1 MSVCFEGSAPPP
13 SSRWGNSRKV
23 LAGLSGKAA
32 LLGRWRFLPLL
43 LLLAALSTVF
53 FFSNDRGHFYRG
65 GISENHLA
73 LAANISYE
81 HNFLG
86 FYRET
91 LDFDGLRQYE
101 VYNRFPIGGFLLIKL
116 FILPFGDDLSA
127 QIYAARVL
135 MLLFFAGTAVLAFLS
150 ISRISSNRWMALA
163 VTALAF
169 SSYYWLYYNDMVAT
183 EVAPDLFGVM
193 LVFHGMVIFA
203 QEGRFRQLLIKACIA
218 LLLGWHVYALLL
230 PFVVLGL
237 AKEAV
242 RVRSALICPP
252 PPARGWLWRQWS
264 LARLVAAAGFRSRYL
279 ALGVVALLFG
289 MAVLGFN
296 LVNEYLALDREVRFT
311 ELPSLVSIL
320 GRTGLDDA
328 FVVKYPETLAWQTF
342 LEGQFYRIG
351 GMSIPYSLP
360 GYANALGQWPSSPL
374 GLQGVITG
382 IVVSCVCL
390 IGLVLVR
397 HKLLLAT
404 LALSGFVWA
413 LPLRINTAFHTYEA
427 LIYTGIPLV
436 FFLLVLLGIRK
447 LSSDRLVAGLAVIG
461 LLVFVMSS
469 FQMARVG
476 NDAETAEFMREVTD
490 DFEVIRGIT
499 KGNTVMVQ
507 RNLFDSS
514 QVQGLDSAV
523 NYFLTGSVIITRE
536 HKLDN
541 ADFLLESNR
550 STNIGLLTPGNSHTF
565 LYDRAIYEEWA
576 NEFIEVAGDPVIR
589 SVFDV
594 YLNEVGLVYVRDICS
609 PDDTMDKFF
618 LHIIP
623 IDRNDL
629 PIERSQYNFDN
640 LDFYFEEYA
649 IYNPGRCV
657 AVAELPDYEIRSIRT
672 GQVFRREDGSLEQTW
687 GGSFDFPVR

>member
-13 SSRWGNSRKV
+13 SPRWRNSRKV
-23 LAGLSGKAA
+23 LAGLFGKAA

-43 LLLAALSTVF
+43 LLLLALSTVF

-135 MLLFFAGTAVLAFLS
+135 MLLFFAGTAVLAFLA

-163 VTALAF
+163 VTALGF

-237 AKEAV
+237 VKEAV

-252 PPARGWLWRQWS
+252 PPARGWLWRQWT

-296 LVNEYLALDREVRFT
+296 LGNEYLALNREVRFT

-436 FFLLVLLGIRK
+436 FFLLALLGIRK
-447 LSSDRLVAGLAVIG
+447 LSGDRLVAGLAVIG

-490 DFEVIRGIT
+490 DFEVIRRIT
-499 KGNTVMVQ
+499 KDNTVMVQ

-550 STNIGLLTPGNSHTF
+550 STNIGLLTPGNNHAL

-576 NEFIEVAGDPVIR
+576 NGFIEVAGDPVIR

-609 PDDTMDKFF
+609 LDDTMDKFF

-649 IYNPGRCV
+649 IYSPGRCV

>member
-1 MSVCFEGSAPPP
+1 
-13 SSRWGNSRKV
+13 
-23 LAGLSGKAA
+23 
-32 LLGRWRFLPLL
+32 
-43 LLLAALSTVF
+43 
-53 FFSNDRGHFYRG
+53 
-65 GISENHLA
+65 
-73 LAANISYE
+73 
-81 HNFLG
+81 
-86 FYRET
+86 
-91 LDFDGLRQYE
+91 
-101 VYNRFPIGGFLLIKL
+101 
-116 FILPFGDDLSA
+116 
-127 QIYAARVL
+127 
-135 MLLFFAGTAVLAFLS
+135 
-150 ISRISSNRWMALA
+150 
-163 VTALAF
+163 
-169 SSYYWLYYNDMVAT
+169 
-183 EVAPDLFGVM
+183 
-193 LVFHGMVIFA
+193 
-203 QEGRFRQLLIKACIA
+203 
-218 LLLGWHVYALLL
+218 
-230 PFVVLGL
+230 
-237 AKEAV
+237 
-242 RVRSALICPP
+242 
-252 PPARGWLWRQWS
+252 
-264 LARLVAAAGFRSRYL
+264 
-279 ALGVVALLFG
+279 

-296 LVNEYLALDREVRFT
+296 LGNEYLALDREVGFT

-490 DFEVIRGIT
+490 DFEVIRRIT
-499 KGNTVMVQ
+499 KDNTVMVQ

-550 STNIGLLTPGNSHTF
+550 STNIGLLTPGNNHAF

-576 NEFIEVAGDPVIR
+576 SGFIEVAGDPVIR

-594 YLNEVGLVYVRDICS
+594 YLNEVGLVYVRNICS
-609 PDDTMDKFF
+609 LDDTMDKFF

-623 IDRNDL
+623 INRNDL

-649 IYNPGRCV
+649 IYSPGRCV
-657 AVAELPDYEIRSIRT
+657 AVVELPDYEIRSIRT

-687 GGSFDFPVR
+687 GGSFDFPIR

>member
-1 MSVCFEGSAPPP
+1 M
-13 SSRWGNSRKV
+13 
-23 LAGLSGKAA
+23 
-32 LLGRWRFLPLL
+32 
-43 LLLAALSTVF
+43 
-53 FFSNDRGHFYRG
+53 
-65 GISENHLA
+65 
-73 LAANISYE
+73 
-81 HNFLG
+81 
-86 FYRET
+86 
-91 LDFDGLRQYE
+91 
-101 VYNRFPIGGFLLIKL
+101 
-116 FILPFGDDLSA
+116 
-127 QIYAARVL
+127 
-135 MLLFFAGTAVLAFLS
+135 
-150 ISRISSNRWMALA
+150 
-163 VTALAF
+163 
-169 SSYYWLYYNDMVAT
+169 
-183 EVAPDLFGVM
+183 
-193 LVFHGMVIFA
+193 
-203 QEGRFRQLLIKACIA
+203 
-218 LLLGWHVYALLL
+218 
-230 PFVVLGL
+230 
-237 AKEAV
+237 
-242 RVRSALICPP
+242 
-252 PPARGWLWRQWS
+252 
-264 LARLVAAAGFRSRYL
+264 
-279 ALGVVALLFG
+279 
-289 MAVLGFN
+289 
-296 LVNEYLALDREVRFT
+296 
-311 ELPSLVSIL
+311 
-320 GRTGLDDA
+320 
-328 FVVKYPETLAWQTF
+328 
-342 LEGQFYRIG
+342 
-351 GMSIPYSLP
+351 
-360 GYANALGQWPSSPL
+360 
-374 GLQGVITG
+374 
-382 IVVSCVCL
+382 
-390 IGLVLVR
+390 R

-490 DFEVIRGIT
+490 DFEVIRRIT
-499 KGNTVMVQ
+499 KDNTVMVQ

-550 STNIGLLTPGNSHTF
+550 STNIGLLTPGNNHAF

-576 NEFIEVAGDPVIR
+576 NSFIEVAGDPVIR

-609 PDDTMDKFF
+609 MDDTMDKFF

-629 PIERSQYNFDN
+629 PIDRSQYNFDN

-649 IYNPGRCV
+649 IYSPGRCV

-672 GQVFRREDGSLEQTW
+672 GQVFRREDGSFGADL
-687 GGSFDFPVR
+687 GGQFRFSCPVTRLWRVGAASRLLCG